1 VSRNVEIGDNKRDGT
16 TVRTCRS
23 SGVQPQLAVTNSA
36 LSDTVIVSKQQR
48 LRTSTAGEEGRRI
61 VERMGGYSD
70 PGAHELLERDH
81 ELRASLFGIE
91 AVALALNEQRDRLP
105 SGDVD
110 QLALAIASEAR
121 RLRLMLA
128 PRAKQRTAFDLAE
141 AIRPAILM
149 ARSLGVVVREAVPAG
164 TCVQGCRD
172 DTAQVVLALLDNA
185 RVHAA
190 PSEVDIRATSRAGT
204 TTLYVED
211 RGPGIT
217 GDGGQAM
224 FERGRPG
231 AHGSGLG
238 LFIARRLMVELGG
251 SLRVDPR
258 PGGGASF
265 ALSLPSSSSGSTERL
280 PAVALQTTPVVSSL
294 RSTPR

>member
-1 VSRNVEIGDNKRDGT
+1 
-16 TVRTCRS
+16 
-23 SGVQPQLAVTNSA
+23 
-36 LSDTVIVSKQQR
+36 
-48 LRTSTAGEEGRRI
+48 
-61 VERMGGYSD
+61 
-70 PGAHELLERDH
+70 
-81 ELRASLFGIE
+81 
-91 AVALALNEQRDRLP
+91 VALALNEQRDRLP

-121 RLRLMLA
+121 RLRFMLA
-128 PRAKQRTAFDLAE
+128 PRAKQCTDFDLAE

-149 ARSLGVVVREAVPAG
+149 TRSLGVVVRDAVPAG

-172 DTAQVVLALLDNA
+172 DAAQVVLALFDNA

-190 PSEVDIRATSRAGT
+190 PSPIDVRATSHVGT

-217 GDGGQAM
+217 GIGSQAM

-238 LFIARRLMVELGG
+238 LFIARRLIVELGG
-251 SLRVDPR
+251 SLTVDRR

-265 ALSLPSSSSGSTERL
+265 ALSLPSYSSDRVSAFAGGLKSVGTSPIDRSGFSGGATTEHGPNRH
-280 PAVALQTTPVVSSL
+280 
-294 RSTPR
+294 

>member
-1 VSRNVEIGDNKRDGT
+1 
-16 TVRTCRS
+16 
-23 SGVQPQLAVTNSA
+23 
-36 LSDTVIVSKQQR
+36 
-48 LRTSTAGEEGRRI
+48 
-61 VERMGGYSD
+61 
-70 PGAHELLERDH
+70 LERDH

-91 AVALALNEQRDRLP
+91 AVALALNEQRDLLP

-128 PRAKQRTAFDLAE
+128 PRAKQRTDFDLAE

-149 ARSLGVVVREAVPAG
+149 TRSLGVVIRDAVPAG
-164 TCVQGCRD
+164 ICVQGCRD
-172 DTAQVVLALLDNA
+172 GAAQVVLALLDNA
-185 RVHAA
+185 RVHAS
-190 PSEVDIRATSRAGT
+190 PSAIDVRVTSLAGT

-217 GDGGQAM
+217 GAGGQAM

-231 AHGSGLG
+231 SHGSGLG

-251 SLRVDPR
+251 SLTVESR

-265 ALSLPSSSSGSTERL
+265 ALSLPSSSSGSSKRL
-280 PAVALQTTPVVSSL
+280 SAVAVQTVLV
-294 RSTPR
+294 R